1 MNIIP
6 YLIPLE
12 HKDQLFLHLQEQIY
26 LKRKMLL
33 DKQKKIQII
42 SKQNHFL
49 NDVKHDYQ
57 NYYGHFI
64 QQREDQIKALN
75 LLKKYIHDLT
85 ISGNLSKQNIEDAK
99 FEQKKI
105 IRELQSIKNNL
116 DSIIKNTD
124 LVKEKLSEKNNLK

>member
-49 NDVKHDYQ
+49 NDIKYDYQ

-64 QQREDQIKALN
+64 QQREDQIKALS